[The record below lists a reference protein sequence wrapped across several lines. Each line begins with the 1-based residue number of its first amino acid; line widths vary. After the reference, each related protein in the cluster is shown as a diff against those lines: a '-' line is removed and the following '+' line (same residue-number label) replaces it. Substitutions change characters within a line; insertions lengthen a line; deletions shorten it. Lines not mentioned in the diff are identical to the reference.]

1 MELNRPS
8 KFWTAFGKIAL
19 IITVLAGGVQLWR
32 TVVPP
37 NNSSDLRQESK
48 GARLIGRLQPM
59 TFGLPPDIASLLA
72 KARAL
77 TSYETAEKF
86 TSTQSEATYDKFLT
100 ALSPSIDDLLD
111 QLIHPKKTSEFER
124 FGQALKKNPEN
135 AKRFKAALNQVL
147 MGVLRDY
154 ATEAWDR
161 NLYQAPDYESYVILD
176 IENTVCRAITRG
188 DLKYV

>member
-59 TFGLPPDIASLLA
+59 TFGLSPDIASLLA

-86 TSTQSEATYDKFLT
+86 TSTQSQATYHSF
-100 ALSPSIDDLLD
+100 
-111 QLIHPKKTSEFER
+111 
-124 FGQALKKNPEN
+124 
-135 AKRFKAALNQVL
+135 
-147 MGVLRDY
+147 
-154 ATEAWDR
+154 
-161 NLYQAPDYESYVILD
+161 
-176 IENTVCRAITRG
+176 
-188 DLKYV
+188 